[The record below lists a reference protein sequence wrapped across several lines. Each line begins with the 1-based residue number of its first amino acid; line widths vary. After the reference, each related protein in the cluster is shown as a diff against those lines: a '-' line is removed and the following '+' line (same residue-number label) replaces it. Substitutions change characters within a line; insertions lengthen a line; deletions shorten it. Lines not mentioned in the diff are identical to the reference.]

1 MLLTKAERESDD
13 GRAPLDYAW
22 IRSLERVAALAMR
35 ESSCQCRAHDCFSR
49 IGRQRRPAQT
59 SAFVGK
65 GVAGSRPPGRSL
77 SGNAIVARVARLGA
91 GAPLSLGEGESEVDL
106 VVSSTRIGKVRQR
119 RISRPPCSWRIRG
132 LLDRGPRAL
141 PSCWRSIFLPTAFAW
156 LPTSDV
162 SSATLAACRQRRRY
176 LARRPT
182 MRVAGNSWL
191 PPSRRLQ
198 RCRR

>member
-1 MLLTKAERESDD
+1 VTVLIGGILRPS
-13 GRAPLDYAW
+13 
-22 IRSLERVAALAMR
+22 RVTA
-35 ESSCQCRAHDCFSR
+35 
-49 IGRQRRPAQT
+49 RRPVRAAGRGRRSRA
-59 SAFVGK
+59 SASTGESGGR
-65 GVAGSRPPGRSL
+65 GVRHETPGSRPNRQRGVCRGACSQSL
-77 SGNAIVARVARLGA
+77 AKHPRCPASGWRL
-91 GAPLSLGEGESEVDL
+91 LLGEGESEVDL

-198 RCRR
+198 QCRR